1 MIRNAFKLH
10 FVFACEG
17 SGGRLDKKHLAI
29 IVVISLLIITSSFV
43 FMVLN
48 ERSTPESYEYIDG
61 IRLSNNTIDLNVN
74 PVVNV
79 SYRSIIDIDIHDGYI
94 SSEGGV
100 NWRATHKAFNENY
113 SGEDLSIK
121 LRDSIIKQ
129 MISDADVQ
137 GENSTIL
144 LKAIYVCYHNWT
156 ERPNMIPCYAER
168 ASLNGTEVWAIAFNS
183 ALGYGGSI
191 SHEDMWF
198 ISIPMIEDGSYLVAP
213 LSPILCWSGSD

>member
-1 MIRNAFKLH
+1 MKKIIPL
-10 FVFACEG
+10 FA
-17 SGGRLDKKHLAI
+17 LIAI
-29 IVVISLLIITSSFV
+29 IAASGCIFDSDTTTATAGYGL
-43 FMVLN
+43 
-48 ERSTPESYEYIDG
+48 E
-61 IRLSNNTIDLNVN
+61 
-74 PVVNV
+74 
-79 SYRSIIDIDIHDGYI
+79 IIDFSTDLVEVFGDKT
-94 SSEGGV
+94 V
-100 NWRATHKAFNENY
+100 RLTMAVEN
-113 SGEDLSIK
+113 
-121 LRDSIIKQ
+121 
-129 MISDADVQ
+129 Q

-144 LKAIYVCYHNWT
+144 LKAIYVCYHNCT